1 VKLHPEDLD
10 VTSFDTGPEQD
21 DAVIGTI
28 KTNPN
33 DPTPG
38 TWCRICPVGTDAC
51 Y

>member
-1 VKLHPEDLD
+1 VKLHPEDLT
-10 VTSFDTGPEQD
+10 VTSFDTGPQLED
-21 DAVIGTI
+21 EAISII

-38 TWCRICPVGTDAC
+38 TWCRICPVGTDVC